1 MPGVLHQGILALF
14 RHDPWL
20 PFDLRG
26 LERPGSGPLVDRRAE
41 VESLARALN
50 QPVAL
55 PDLVMARAGSER
67 GEGVVVCIEAQGKRD
82 DRKRYAIPFYQA
94 ALAHEHQLPT
104 YVVCVSFSSAMSRAL
119 ERWSR
124 GAPPRADVLVLD
136 TQNVEVPSGIQAA
149 RARPTAAVLAGALHG
164 FRGDLEAARLAVAA
178 TANLSEKRRMQYIRT
193 ILGALR
199 KAHREQLE
207 KEIPVE
213 EYNPLWEIERQ
224 SSPYLYGV
232 EEGRKQGQEEGRR
245 QGREEGRRQVLVE
258 LIQTVA
264 ELRGLTLAERELA
277 RLEACD
283 SLPQLRKWAK
293 RAREVPSGAALFED

>member
-20 PFDLRG
+20 PFDL
-26 LERPGSGPLVDRRAE
+26 LEIERPGSGPLVDRRAE
-41 VESLARALN
+41 VESLAKAQNL
-50 QPVAL
+50 PVAL
-55 PDLVMARAGSER
+55 PDLVMTREDSER
-67 GEGVVVCIEAQGKRD
+67 EEGVVVCVEAQGKRD

-94 ALAHEHQLPT
+94 ALAHEHKLPT
-104 YVVCVSFSSAMSRAL
+104 YVVCVSFSPAMSRAL

-124 GAPPRADVLVLD
+124 GAPPRADVLVLNA
-136 TQNVEVPSGIQAA
+136 QNVEVPAGIEAA
-149 RARPTAAVLAGALHG
+149 SARPTAAVLAGALHG

-178 TANLSEKRRMQYIRT
+178 ISKLPEERRMQYTRT

-207 KEIPVE
+207 KELPVE

-232 EEGRKQGQEEGRR
+232 EEGR
-245 QGREEGRRQVLVE
+245 RQVLVE
-258 LIQTVA
+258 LIHTVF
-264 ELRGLTLAERELA
+264 ELRGLPLDAQSVA
-277 RLEACD
+277 RIEGCD
-283 SLPQLRKWAK
+283 SLAQLREWAQ
-293 RAREVPSGAALFED
+293 RAREVSSGAALFELSTA